1 MLVLP
6 WLLTAAA
13 SGRSDPPEDVVT
25 PGNYSVLLRHGSEA
39 DCPCFRIPCLVTT
52 HDTPTAATLV
62 LLVEARWDSSECY
75 PIQGSGKTPPRP
87 PPSPPAL
94 ALVSSTDSVR
104 PPAPP
109 RHPAGLPAAM
119 RPLSKANKAPSVW
132 LMMQKPTQYVQNY
145 L

>member
-6 WLLTAAA
+6 WLLAATA

-25 PGNYSVLLRHGSEA
+25 AGNYSVLLRHGSEA

-75 PIQGSGKTPPRP
+75 PIQGSGPGGWPRAGP
-87 PPSPPAL
+87 RRAGPEARVQ
-94 ALVSSTDSVR
+94 LVMHVT
-104 PPAPP
+104 
-109 RHPAGLPAAM
+109 
-119 RPLSKANKAPSVW
+119 
-132 LMMQKPTQYVQNY
+132 T
-145 L
+145 